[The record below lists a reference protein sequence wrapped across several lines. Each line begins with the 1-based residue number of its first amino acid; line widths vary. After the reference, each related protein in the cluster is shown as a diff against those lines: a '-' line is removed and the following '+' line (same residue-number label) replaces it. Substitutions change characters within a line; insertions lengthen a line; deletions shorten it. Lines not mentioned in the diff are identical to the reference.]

1 MPSPCNNTPRLAA
14 AFAVIALA
22 ASSGSVAAKDSGPPL
37 NPRADGARSIAAS
50 ARGAGKPERL
60 VSRVNHTVEI
70 PAGTSWNSAV
80 RFGENC
86 SFDLTAEFDETFTV
100 WVFDDHELI
109 QIEISDIYTNRSTGF
124 TFRDRA
130 RYSIRF
136 DYATNLAFHEGI
148 FWQVNVAGSGIEVL
162 DVGTFVQDWSGSFP
176 WPILSL
182 TGEHHDV
189 NAQPFGTHSYCDWA
203 QGMFP

>member
-109 QIEISDIYTNRSTGF
+109 QIEISDIYTNRSTG
-124 TFRDRA
+124 RA
-130 RYSIRF
+130 IRF
-136 DYATNLAFHEGI
+136 DSTTRPISPFTRAF
-148 FWQVNVAGSGIEVL
+148 SGR
-162 DVGTFVQDWSGSFP
+162 
-176 WPILSL
+176 
-182 TGEHHDV
+182 
-189 NAQPFGTHSYCDWA
+189 
-203 QGMFP
+203 

>member
-1 MPSPCNNTPRLAA
+1 MASARNITPCLAA
-14 AFAVIALA
+14 VFAGIVLA
-22 ASSGSVAAKDSGPPL
+22 ANPGPGTAEGSGPHL
-37 NPRADGARSIAAS
+37 DPRADGARAIAAG
-50 ARGAGKPERL
+50 ARGTGKPERL
-60 VSRVNHTVEI
+60 VLRVDHTAEI
-70 PAGTSWNSAV
+70 PAGTSWDSPV

-86 SFDLTAEFDETFTV
+86 GFDLTVEFDETFTV

-109 QIEISDIYTNRSTGF
+109 QIEISDTYTNRSTGF
-124 TFRDRA
+124 TFQDAA

-148 FWQVNVAGSGIEVL
+148 FWQVNAEGQGIEVL

-182 TGEHHDV
+182 TGKHHDV